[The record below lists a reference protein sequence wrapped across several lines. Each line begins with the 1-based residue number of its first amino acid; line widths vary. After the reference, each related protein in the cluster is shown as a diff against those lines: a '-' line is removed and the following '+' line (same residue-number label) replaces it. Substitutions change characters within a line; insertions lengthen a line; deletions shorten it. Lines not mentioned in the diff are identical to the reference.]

1 MKYKGAY
8 SDEVSYAIGDVV
20 IYTDGVPYCLQ
31 ATAVVGTK
39 PHDTLYWDRMLGPVA
54 DCVVMFHDMFSGLL
68 SDVAETSGVVDEIK
82 DVVDTVIFDSK
93 TLILESST
101 EASTKKYAI
110 TVDDDDGLAATEI
123 EAEGA
128 DADAEEGGES

>member
-8 SDEVSYAIGDVV
+8 SDEVSYDVGDVV

-39 PHDTLYWDRMLGPVA
+39 PHNTLYWNRMLGPVA
-54 DCVVMFHDMFSGLL
+54 ECVVLFHDMFSGLL
-68 SDVAETSGVVDEIK
+68 SDVAETKGAVDA
-82 DVVDTVIFDSK
+82 VIFDNK
-93 TLILESST
+93 TLILDSST

-110 TVDDDDGLAATEI
+110 TVDDEDGLAATEI
-123 EAEGA
+123 EEDGSASEES
-128 DADAEEGGES
+128 DEEGGES

>member
-8 SDEVSYAIGDVV
+8 SDEVSYEVGDVV

-39 PHDTLYWDRMLGPVA
+39 PHDTLYWNRMLGSVA
-54 DCVVMFHDMFSGLL
+54 ECVVLFHDMFSGLL
-68 SDVAETSGVVDEIK
+68 SDVAETKGI
-82 DVVDTVIFDSK
+82 VDTVIFDSK
-93 TLILESST
+93 TIILDSST
-101 EASTKKYAI
+101 ESSTKKYAV
-110 TVDDDDGLAATEI
+110 TVDDEDGLAATEI
-123 EAEGA
+123 EAEVA

>member
-8 SDEVSYAIGDVV
+8 SDEVSYNVGDVV

-54 DCVVMFHDMFSGLL
+54 DCVVLFHDMFSGLL
-68 SDVAETSGVVDEIK
+68 SDVSETKGI
-82 DVVDTVIFDSK
+82 VDTVIFDSK
-93 TLILESST
+93 TIILDSST
-101 EASTKKYAI
+101 ESSTKKYAI
-110 TVDDDDGLAATEI
+110 TVDDEDGLAATEI
-123 EAEGA
+123 E
-128 DADAEEGGES
+128 EEGGES

>member
-8 SDEVSYAIGDVV
+8 SDEVSYNVGDVV

-54 DCVVMFHDMFSGLL
+54 DCVVLFHDMFSGLL
-68 SDVAETSGVVDEIK
+68 SDVAGAKSDITEINN
-82 DVVDTVIFDSK
+82 VVDTVIFDSK
-93 TLILESST
+93 TLILGSST

-110 TVDDDDGLAATEI
+110 TVDDEDGLAATEI
-123 EAEGA
+123 EEA
-128 DADAEEGGES
+128 GE

>member
-8 SDEVSYAIGDVV
+8 SDEVSYEVGDVV

-31 ATAVVGTK
+31 AAAVVGTK

-54 DCVVMFHDMFSGLL
+54 DCVVLLHDMFSGLL
-68 SDVAETSGVVDEIK
+68 SDVAEMKGVVDS
-82 DVVDTVIFDSK
+82 VIFDDK
-93 TLILESST
+93 MLILASST

-110 TVDDDDGLAATEI
+110 TVDDEDGLEATEI
-123 EAEGA
+123 E
-128 DADAEEGGES
+128 EEGGES

>member
-1 MKYKGAY
+1 MKYRGAY
-8 SDEVSYAIGDVV
+8 SDEVSYNVGDVV

-39 PHDTLYWDRMLGPVA
+39 PHDTLYWNRMLGPVA
-54 DCVVMFHDMFSGLL
+54 ECVVLFHDMFSGLL
-68 SDVAETSGVVDEIK
+68 SDVAETKGI
-82 DVVDTVIFDSK
+82 VDTVIFDNK

-110 TVDDDDGLAATEI
+110 TVDDEDGLAATEI
-123 EAEGA
+123 E
-128 DADAEEGGES
+128 EEGGES

>member
-8 SDEVSYAIGDVV
+8 SDEVSYNVGDVV

-68 SDVAETSGVVDEIK
+68 SDVAETKG
-82 DVVDTVIFDSK
+82 VVDTVIFDNK
-93 TLILESST
+93 TLILDSST

-110 TVDDDDGLAATEI
+110 TVDDEDGLAATEI

>member
-8 SDEVSYAIGDVV
+8 SDEVSYEVGDVV

-39 PHDTLYWDRMLGPVA
+39 PHDTLYWNRMLGPVA
-54 DCVVMFHDMFSGLL
+54 ECVVMFHDMFSGLL
-68 SDVAETSGVVDEIK
+68 SDVAETKGVVDE
-82 DVVDTVIFDSK
+82 VIFDNK
-93 TLILESST
+93 TLILDSST

-110 TVDDDDGLAATEI
+110 TVDDEDGLAATEI
-123 EAEGA
+123 E
-128 DADAEEGGES
+128 EEGGES

>member
-8 SDEVSYAIGDVV
+8 SDGTSYEIGDVV
-20 IYTDGVPYCLQ
+20 VYTDGVPYCLQ
-31 ATAVVGTK
+31 SAAVAGSK
-39 PHDTLYWDRMLGPVA
+39 PHNTLYWDRMTGPVA

-68 SDVAETSGVVDEIK
+68 SDVAETK
-82 DVVDTVIFDSK
+82 DVVDAVIFDSK
-93 TLILESST
+93 TIILDSST

-110 TVDDDDGLAATEI
+110 TVDDEDGLAATEI

>member
-1 MKYKGAY
+1 MKYRGAY
-8 SDEVSYAIGDVV
+8 SDEVSYDVGDVV

-31 ATAVVGTK
+31 STAVVGTK

-54 DCVVMFHDMFSGLL
+54 ECVVLFHDMFSGLL
-68 SDVAETSGVVDEIK
+68 SDVAETKG
-82 DVVDTVIFDSK
+82 VVDTVIFDSK
-93 TLILESST
+93 TLILDSST

-110 TVDDDDGLAATEI
+110 TVDDEDGLAATEI
-123 EAEGA
+123 EEEEA